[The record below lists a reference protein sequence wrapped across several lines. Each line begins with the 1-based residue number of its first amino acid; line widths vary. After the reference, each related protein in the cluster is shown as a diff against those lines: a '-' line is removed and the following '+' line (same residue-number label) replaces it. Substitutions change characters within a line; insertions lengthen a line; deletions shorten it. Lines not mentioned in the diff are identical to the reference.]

1 VHIEPSARSIWEDEG
16 ERIARDLAERS
27 AVLIVGSDPGAAA
40 RVALGIASNHA
51 RRRRVA
57 VLDAVGELA
66 PIEELLPEGVSHGLV
81 DMLQYGVS
89 LAKVATPVDR
99 AGNLFLVPSGAAP
112 FDEQELFASDRWP
125 RLVQSFSDA
134 GALLLVIAPEGA
146 EGVARIAPL
155 FDGAVLV
162 GDTAAPIEP
171 PVLAHAR
178 RDEPPVRA
186 VKPLTR
192 GTARNANP
200 TRAPFWVAIAATVL
214 AVAALAWWAIQSSIG
229 TTPATS
235 SMTSAGAV
243 VDSQVDRSAANQS
256 GAADSDAARDA
267 AGMGSVSTT
276 STADAATRAGD
287 SVAPAASTPPEGAA
301 ATIVDSSAT
310 VPYGVALAQY
320 NDVTA
325 ALTRIAQESARGI
338 PASTYAP
345 FYDSN
350 LRRQVFLVIA
360 GAFHDR
366 DDANSLLRSLR
377 RQRVLASGQGH
388 VIDAPFA
395 ILVRSGLGAEEA
407 RSRLDSYR
415 VKGMPVYSL
424 IQPDGTVN
432 IYAGAFRTT
441 AEAEE
446 LLKELDGGAALRV
459 VQRAGR
465 PGQ

>member
-1 VHIEPSARSIWEDEG
+1 MAVHIEPSARSIWEDEG
-16 ERIARDLAERS
+16 ERIASALAERS
-27 AVLIVGSDPGAAA
+27 AVLIVGSDPRAAA
-40 RVALGIASNHA
+40 RVALGIASTQA

-57 VLDAVGELA
+57 VVDAVGELA
-66 PIEELLPEGVSHGLV
+66 PIEELLPDGVSHGLV

-99 AGNLFLVPSGAAP
+99 AGNLFLIPSGAAP
-112 FDEQELFASDRWP
+112 FDEEELFASDRWP
-125 RLVQSFSDA
+125 RLVRSFKDA
-134 GALLLVIAPEGA
+134 GALLLVIAPEGT
-146 EGVARIAPL
+146 EGVARVAPL

-162 GDTAAPIEP
+162 GDTAAPREL

-178 RDEPPVRA
+178 SDEPPLRA
-186 VKPLTR
+186 VKSLPR
-192 GTARNANP
+192 GKGRNANP

-214 AVAALAWWAIQSSIG
+214 AVAALAWWAVQSSIG
-229 TTPATS
+229 AAPATS

-243 VDSQVDRSAANQS
+243 VDGQVDRSVANQS
-256 GAADSDAARDA
+256 GAGDSDATRDA
-267 AGMGSVSTT
+267 AGVGSASG
-276 STADAATRAGD
+276 ADAAARATD
-287 SVAPAASTPPEGAA
+287 SVAPAASTQPEGAA
-301 ATIVDSSAT
+301 APVVDSSAT
-310 VPYGVALAQY
+310 VPFGVALAQY

-395 ILVRSGLGAEEA
+395 ILVRSGLSADEA
-407 RSRLDSYR
+407 RSGLDSYR

-424 IQPDGTVN
+424 IQADGTVN

-459 VQRAGR
+459 VPRAGR

>member
-1 VHIEPSARSIWEDEG
+1 VAVHIEPSSARSSWEDEG

-27 AVLIVGSDPGAAA
+27 AVLITGSDPRAAA
-40 RVALGIASNHA
+40 RVALGIARSQA

-57 VLDAVGELA
+57 VVDAVGELA
-66 PIEELLPEGVSHGLV
+66 PIEKLLPAGVAHGLV
-81 DMLQYGVS
+81 DMLQHGVS

-99 AGNLFLVPSGAAP
+99 AGNLFLIPSGAAP
-112 FDEQELFASDRWP
+112 FGEEELFGSDQWP

-134 GALLLVIAPEGA
+134 GALLLVVAPEGA
-146 EGVARIAPL
+146 EAVARIAPL
-155 FDGAVLV
+155 FDGVVLV
-162 GDTAAPIEP
+162 DDAAAPAGLPAI
-171 PVLAHAR
+171 AHAR
-178 RDEPPVRA
+178 REEPAAHA
-186 VKPLTR
+186 VKPL
-192 GTARNANP
+192 ARAASRSANP

-214 AVAALAWWAIQSSIG
+214 AVAALAWWAVQSSLG
-229 TTPATS
+229 TVPATS
-235 SMTSAGAV
+235 SITSAGAV
-243 VDSQVDRSAANQS
+243 VDSQLDRSAANDS
-256 GAADSDAARDA
+256 GAADSGSPRGA
-267 AGMGSVSTT
+267 AGAGAAG
-276 STADAATRAGD
+276 TAVG
-287 SVAPAASTPPEGAA
+287 VAAASDSAAPPASASPESAGAYA
-301 ATIVDSSAT
+301 VDSSAI

-377 RQRVLASGQGH
+377 RQRVLASEQGH

-395 ILVRSGLGAEEA
+395 ILIRSGLGAEEA
-407 RSRLDSYR
+407 RSLLDSYR
-415 VKGMPVYSL
+415 VKGMPAYSL
-424 IQPDGTVN
+424 VQPDGTVN
-432 IYAGAFRTT
+432 IYAGAFRTI
-441 AEAEE
+441 AEAEALREE
-446 LLKELDGGAALRV
+446 LEGGAALRV

-465 PGQ
+465 PVR